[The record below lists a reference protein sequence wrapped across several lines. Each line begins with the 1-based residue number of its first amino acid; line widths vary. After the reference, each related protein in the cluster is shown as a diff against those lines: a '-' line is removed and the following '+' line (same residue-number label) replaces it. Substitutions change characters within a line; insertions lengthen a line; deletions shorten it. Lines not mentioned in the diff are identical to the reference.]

1 MLYSK
6 DYSIISVDVGSQDM
20 NDRTLYVSTAD
31 YDQISNSRLYYGYFL
46 KTQDTEVI
54 DYWLDRGVE
63 IYNQDFETYLRAK
76 EFREVLLPYA
86 AVMLAVG
93 VVLSVLY
100 MIVILSHIVAINT
113 REIYILKTLR
123 VSDKSIFG
131 ALFVQS
137 WPIILCANALVLAI
151 NIIAKTL
158 IEKYIPFLVLQVA
171 ISSIISIVSTL
182 AIALVLIMIKIGML
196 NKNFNVNFTR

>member
-1 MLYSK
+1 M
-6 DYSIISVDVGSQDM
+6 
-20 NDRTLYVSTAD
+20 
-31 YDQISNSRLYYGYFL
+31 
-46 KTQDTEVI
+46 
-54 DYWLDRGVE
+54 DRGVE